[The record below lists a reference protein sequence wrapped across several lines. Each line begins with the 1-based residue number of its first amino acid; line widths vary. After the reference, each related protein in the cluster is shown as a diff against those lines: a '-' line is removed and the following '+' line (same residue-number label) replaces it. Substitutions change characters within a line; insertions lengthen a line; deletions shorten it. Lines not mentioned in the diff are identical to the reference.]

1 MKTISSMIW
10 ILNFIEIA
18 ACITGFVYFKKLRGF
33 YWKWLPFY
41 LLLIVL
47 VEFTGRYLS
56 YMNMISYN
64 IAMYKFFG
72 MPVQFLFFYF
82 IFYKH
87 EYFNDKRKWIWAG
100 AIIYV
105 ASIVFETAFLTNK
118 YYWFYSFSYS
128 IGNIILL
135 ILLVSFFLK
144 FMQSEAILNFTKNLM
159 FWFCLGLL
167 IYYLGSFPFWGLRN
181 VLVQKY
187 RNLFEN
193 YYLVSLILSY
203 CMYLSFI
210 TGIILCKK
218 K

>member
-1 MKTISSMIW
+1 MEAITNMIW
-10 ILNFIEIA
+10 VLNFIEIA

-41 LLLIVL
+41 LLFIVL

-56 YMNMISYN
+56 AMNLISYN
-64 IAMYKFFG
+64 ILMYKFIG
-72 MPVQFLFFYF
+72 MPLQFLFFYF

-87 EYFNDKRKWIWAG
+87 EYFKHTRKWIVIG
-100 AIIYV
+100 AAIYL
-105 ASIVFETAFLTNK
+105 ASIFFESIFLTTK
-118 YYWFYSFSYS
+118 SYWFNSFSYS
-128 IGNIILL
+128 TGNIILL
-135 ILLVSFFLK
+135 ILLIVFFLK
-144 FMQSEAILNFTKNLM
+144 FIQTDAILNFTKNLM

-167 IYYLGSFPFWGLRN
+167 IYYLGSLPFWALRN
-181 VLVQKY
+181 VLVEKY
-187 RNLFEN
+187 RTVFEN
-193 YYLVSLILSY
+193 YYMVSLILSY